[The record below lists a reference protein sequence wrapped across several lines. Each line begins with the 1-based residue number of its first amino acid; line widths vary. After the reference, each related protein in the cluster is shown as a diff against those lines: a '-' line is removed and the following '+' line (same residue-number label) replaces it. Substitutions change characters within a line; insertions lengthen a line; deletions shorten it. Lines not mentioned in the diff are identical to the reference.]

1 MLPDQDSLGNSIT
14 SERKYMP
21 LKRKL
26 RFKIGEWIVHHI
38 HGVGQV
44 HDIEEKGLDGEK
56 NTFYKVTTKEIDYWI
71 PIEDEDKEHLE
82 PLRSKEDFFCALE
95 ILSQPPEPI
104 SDHPQSR
111 KKQIQEKW
119 LEGNLMSRAE
129 LIRDLNG
136 RMTFDHLNFNEKEL
150 LEKATADYIN
160 EWVIADD
167 TLTHIQAE
175 MHINNALEEGLIRA
189 QKQNINNN

>member
-1 MLPDQDSLGNSIT
+1 M
-14 SERKYMP
+14 
-21 LKRKL
+21 
-26 RFKIGEWIVHHI
+26 HHI

-44 HDIEEKGLDGEK
+44 HKIEEKGLDGEK

-71 PIEDEDKEHLE
+71 PIEDEDKDHLE
-82 PLRSKEDFFCALE
+82 PIRSKEDFFCALE

-111 KKQIQEKW
+111 KKKIYEKW
-119 LEGNLMSRAE
+119 LDGNLLSRAE

-136 RMTFDHLNFNEKEL
+136 RMASDHLNFNEKEM
-150 LEKATADYIN
+150 LEKAMSDFIN

-167 TLTHIQAE
+167 TLTHTQAK
-175 MHINNALEEGLIRA
+175 MHINKSLEEGIKRA
-189 QKQNINNN
+189 QKQITINN

>member
-1 MLPDQDSLGNSIT
+1 
-14 SERKYMP
+14 MP

-38 HGVGQV
+38 HGVGKV

-56 NTFYKVTTKEIDYWI
+56 NTFYKVTTQEIDYWL
-71 PIEDEDKEHLE
+71 PIEDDDKEHLE
-82 PLRSKEDFFCALE
+82 PLRSKEDFSYALE

-119 LEGNLMSRAE
+119 LDGNLLSRAE
-129 LIRDLNG
+129 LIRDMKG
-136 RMTFDHLNFNEKEL
+136 RMASDHLNFNEKEM
-150 LEKATADYIN
+150 LERAMSDFVN

-167 TLTHIQAE
+167 TLTHSQAE
-175 MHINNALEEGLIRA
+175 MHINIALEEGLKRA
-189 QKQNINNN
+189 QKQTINNN